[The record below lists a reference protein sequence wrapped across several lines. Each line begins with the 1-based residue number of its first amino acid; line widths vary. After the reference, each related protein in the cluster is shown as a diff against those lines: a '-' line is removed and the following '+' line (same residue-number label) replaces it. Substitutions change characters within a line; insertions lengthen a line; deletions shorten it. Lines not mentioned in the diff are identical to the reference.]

1 MMKRSPRRA
10 LLATA
15 AILGSGLF
23 SLPAA
28 AQSIGYGDVSGGAGG
43 MSGGSD
49 MGDGPASGGGD
60 ALPERRNGRT
70 KVFEITPYIEA
81 AQIVS
86 AELSPGDDVVT
97 YSQLSAGADA
107 TIAGRNNGLAM
118 SVRYTRQFGWG
129 GNTRDGDSI
138 SGLANG
144 YATVAPGLTLQA
156 GGLATRSDIDA
167 GGGAVPA
174 RARFDDTATQ
184 IYSVY
189 AGPSYATRVGD
200 ANVSANYRFGYTR
213 SEQSDAFVASPD
225 GPAGDLFDEST
236 THIADVQAGVAP
248 GTVLPVGLAA
258 AGSFYQED
266 ISNLDQRV
274 RDMQARGIVT
284 LPVGR
289 TVQVSGAV
297 GYEDVEVSSRDA
309 VRDADGNPVIDGNGR
324 YVTDKSAPRIVA
336 QDVSGLLWD
345 VGVMWRPSPRT
356 SLTAHVGRRYG
367 ATAVTGSFSYAPNSR
382 STLSI
387 GVYNNVAGFGGQL
400 TRALNGL
407 PTDFTAVRDPI
418 TGELRGCVAS
428 LESDTC
434 LNGALGSV
442 RSATFRARGIS
453 ASYNLALGRISTGI
467 GGGYDRRKFIAAPGT
482 VLAAANGVIDETY
495 WLSAYISTEL
505 DVRSGI
511 SGNVYATWLDS
522 TDPFAGDTSGF
533 GATAAYYRALTNHIQ
548 ATAAVAVDGTSRDSD
563 AFTTSVDDYWNA
575 SAFLGVR
582 YSF

>member
-1 MMKRSPRRA
+1 MMKRSPTRA
-10 LLATA
+10 LLATLA
-15 AILGSGLF
+15 VLGSGLG
-23 SLPAA
+23 SSAA
-28 AQSIGYGDVSGGAGG
+28 LAQSIGYGDVSGSGG
-43 MSGGSD
+43 MSGIGDDSA
-49 MGDGPASGGGD
+49 DGPASAGE
-60 ALPERRNGRT
+60 ARPERRDGRT
-70 KVFEITPYIEA
+70 KVFEVTPYIEA

-97 YSQLSAGADA
+97 YSQLSAGVDA

-129 GNTRDGDSI
+129 KNTRDGDSI
-138 SGLANG
+138 SGLVNG

-156 GGLATRSDIDA
+156 GGLATRSDIDE

-200 ANVSANYRFGYTR
+200 VNVSANYRFGYSR
-213 SEQSDAFVASPD
+213 VEQSDAFVASPT
-225 GPAGDLFDEST
+225 GPAGDVFDDST

-258 AGSFYQED
+258 AGSYYQED

-284 LPVGR
+284 VPVSR

-309 VRDADGNPVIDGNGR
+309 LRDADGNPVVDGNGR
-324 YVTDKSAPRIVA
+324 YVTDKSAPRILA

-345 VGVMWRPSPRT
+345 VGVMWRPSNRT

-367 ATAVTGSFSYAPNSR
+367 TTSVTGSFSYAPNTR
-382 STLSI
+382 STFSL
-387 GVYNNVAGFGGQL
+387 GVYDNVAGFGGQL
-400 TRALNGL
+400 TRALDGL
-407 PTDFTAVRDPI
+407 PTDFAAVRDPV

-428 LESDTC
+428 LDSDTC
-434 LNGALGSV
+434 LNSALGSV
-442 RSATFRARGIS
+442 RSATFRARGAS

-467 GGGYDRRKFIAAPGT
+467 GAGYDRRKFIAARNS
-482 VLAAANGVIDETY
+482 VLGAANGVIDETY
-495 WLSAYISTEL
+495 WLSAYINADL

-511 SGNVYATWLDS
+511 SGNIYASWLDS
-522 TDPFAGDTSGF
+522 SDPLTGDTAGF
-533 GATAAYYRALTNHIQ
+533 GATAAYYRALTNQIR
-548 ATAAVAVDGTSRDSD
+548 ASAALAIDGTSRDSD
-563 AFTTSVDDYWNA
+563 ALNASVDDYWAA

>member
-1 MMKRSPRRA
+1 MMTRSIRHA
-10 LLATA
+10 LLASL
-15 AILGSGLF
+15 AIAGWGLLSG
-23 SLPAA
+23 PAL
-28 AQSIGYGDVSGGAGG
+28 AQSIGYGDVSGSGG
-43 MSGGSD
+43 MSGGND
-49 MGDGPASGGGD
+49 MDSGPASTGD
-60 ALPERRNGRT
+60 ARPERREGRT
-70 KVFEITPYIEA
+70 KVFAITPYIEA

-129 GNTRDGDSI
+129 KNTRDGDSI
-138 SGLANG
+138 SGLVNG

-156 GGLATRSDIDA
+156 GGLATRSDIDQ
-167 GGGAVPA
+167 GGTAVPA

-200 ANVSANYRFGYTR
+200 ANVSANYRFGYSR
-213 SEQSDAFVASPD
+213 VEQSDGFRASPN
-225 GPAGDLFDEST
+225 GAAADLFDEST
-236 THIADVQAGVAP
+236 THVADVQAGVAP

-258 AGSFYQED
+258 AGSYYQED

-284 LPVGR
+284 VPVSR

-309 VRDADGNPVIDGNGR
+309 LRDAAGNPVIDSNGR
-324 YVTDKSAPRIVA
+324 YVTDESSPRILA
-336 QDVSGLLWD
+336 EDVSGLLWD
-345 VGVMWRPSPRT
+345 VGVMWRPSNRT

-367 ATAVTGSFSYAPNSR
+367 ATNVTGSLTYAPNTR

-400 TRALNGL
+400 TRALAAL

-434 LNGALGSV
+434 FNSALGSV

-453 ASYNLALGRISTGI
+453 ASYNLSLGRISTGI
-467 GGGYDRRKFIAAPGT
+467 GAGYDRRKFIAARGT
-482 VLAAANGVIDETY
+482 VLGAANGVVDETY
-495 WLSAYISTEL
+495 WLSGFIGTEL

-511 SGNVYATWLDS
+511 SGNVYASWLDS
-522 TDPFAGDTSGF
+522 TDPLATDTMGF
-533 GATAAYYRALTNHIQ
+533 GATAAYYRALTNNIR

-563 AFTTSVDDYWNA
+563 AINTTVDDYWNA